1 MDPDVRTALLWV
13 GLIFCLGFAAMTIAV
28 IAESGL
34 DLLTVVSLLIV
45 GLVGFG
51 LYGAVR
57 NPPE

>member
-28 IAESGL
+28 IAQSGL
-34 DLLTVVSLLIV
+34 DLLTVVSLLIIV
-45 GLVGFG
+45 LVGFG

-57 NPPE
+57 SPPE